1 MRFNSTASHRFSL
14 LVCLAISIILCEISK
29 IMENSVI
36 FFSIG
41 IAEVT
46 ERAPDS
52 RVFCTRGPRTPTVPN
67 CRHRS
72 DSVSATTTSRA
83 SNIWS
88 FRSTT
93 PPNCRRACGT
103 TPVSIWKS
111 PANRQFFF
119 FSSSN
124 LIISSFLN
132 ESFELIGLQAKVYRR
147 NYVDDFHTGNPSAKG
162 R

>member
-1 MRFNSTASHRFSL
+1 MFNIGRCLPLHCHQTWTRNEIHHSIPGGRDGRKGPSHDPQRMRFNSTASNRFSL
-14 LVCLAISIILCEISK
+14 LVCLSISIILCEISK

-36 FFSIG
+36 FFLIG

-72 DSVSATTTSRA
+72 DSASATTTSRA

-111 PANRQFFF
+111 PANRQ
-119 FSSSN
+119 
-124 LIISSFLN
+124 
-132 ESFELIGLQAKVYRR
+132 
-147 NYVDDFHTGNPSAKG
+147 
-162 R
+162 